1 MHMQTDLNARIFRSC
16 SCEFI
21 HRHGHRTH
29 FHLPQA
35 IQHARVLALINIVL
49 KEEPRHLEKRQ
60 RRHQRVASGLVRRP
74 NALDL
79 CVCVCQSSSTT
90 ERYAQDTARQM
101 VIQPPHLK
109 GFGAPIEAALEHHAH
124 SPTHL
129 KGFGDP
135 IEAAFE
141 RLAAFHNIL
150 DVKEAREVVA

>member
-1 MHMQTDLNARIFRSC
+1 MQTDLNARIFRSC
-16 SCEFI
+16 SCTFI

-79 CVCVCQSSSTT
+79 CVCVCVRARLQQRDMHRSQPGRWSSSHPTS
-90 ERYAQDTARQM
+90 RGLVLRLR
-101 VIQPPHLK
+101 PPWN
-109 GFGAPIEAALEHHAH
+109 I
-124 SPTHL
+124 THTHPL
-129 KGFGDP
+129 TSRVSA
-135 IEAAFE
+135 I
-141 RLAAFHNIL
+141 RLRPPLSDSQLFIIYLMSKKHG
-150 DVKEAREVVA
+150 K

>member
-1 MHMQTDLNARIFRSC
+1 MRASSDLVPVNSYTDTDTGHIFTCPKPYSTPEYLLSSILFSKKSRAILKNVSDVTKE
-16 SCEFI
+16 SLPAWCEGPT
-21 HRHGHRTH
+21 RLTC
-29 FHLPQA
+29 
-35 IQHARVLALINIVL
+35 V
-49 KEEPRHLEKRQ
+49 
-60 RRHQRVASGLVRRP
+60 
-74 NALDL
+74 

-90 ERYAQDTARQM
+90 ERYAQVTARQM

>member
-1 MHMQTDLNARIFRSC
+1 MKNVSDVTKESLPAW
-16 SCEFI
+16 CEGPT
-21 HRHGHRTH
+21 RLT
-29 FHLPQA
+29 
-35 IQHARVLALINIVL
+35 
-49 KEEPRHLEKRQ
+49 
-60 RRHQRVASGLVRRP
+60 
-74 NALDL
+74 
-79 CVCVCQSSSTT
+79 CVFVCQSSSTT
-90 ERYAQDTARQM
+90 ERYAQVTARQM